1 MFYHV
6 AKHARRSVN
15 PPDDTW
21 VAFANNKRG
30 YKKHPHF
37 QIGLW
42 ETHVF
47 IWFAMIYEAPNKAEF
62 GKKVEEKAVE
72 IRSLIPDH
80 FVWSGDHTK
89 PDATP
94 FSSLSQEQFVALSER
109 VQNVK
114 KAELLC
120 GLHLD
125 REKVISLTGDELL
138 KKIKDE
144 DEKNRLQQVAEKWSL
159 PMTDEHPQALAMII
173 EEGKLAVKNFAEPK
187 QLGVFVDFMSG
198 SSLYRQQYGGGKK
211 EPIARAIGV
220 KGAETPT
227 VLDATPGLGRD
238 AFVLA
243 STGCRVVMME
253 RSPVVAALL
262 DDGLERLAQ
271 ADPEF
276 SRRFRLIHG
285 NSIECME
292 SLDEEIDA
300 VYLDPMF
307 PHRKKSAL
315 VKKEMRV
322 FQQLLGSDDDADG
335 LLAPARA
342 LARQRVVVK
351 RPAYAEPLAKV
362 SPTMAIESKKHRFDV
377 YLSPK

>member
-1 MFYHV
+1 MTFKGFTKEDFNVFTIVGLEDRMTAIQEQVRPKLELLGDHFAPTLSALTGDEMFYHV

-72 IRSLIPDH
+72 IRSLIPGH

-138 KKIKDE
+138 KKIKSAFE
-144 DEKNRLQQVAEKWSL
+144 TLL
-159 PMTDEHPQALAMII
+159 P
-173 EEGKLAVKNFAEPK
+173 
-187 QLGVFVDFMSG
+187 
-198 SSLYRQQYGGGKK
+198 LYK
-211 EPIARAIGV
+211 
-220 KGAETPT
+220 
-227 VLDATPGLGRD
+227 
-238 AFVLA
+238 
-243 STGCRVVMME
+243 M
-253 RSPVVAALL
+253 
-262 DDGLERLAQ
+262 
-271 ADPEF
+271 
-276 SRRFRLIHG
+276 
-285 NSIECME
+285 N
-292 SLDEEIDA
+292 
-300 VYLDPMF
+300 
-307 PHRKKSAL
+307 
-315 VKKEMRV
+315 
-322 FQQLLGSDDDADG
+322 
-335 LLAPARA
+335 
-342 LARQRVVVK
+342 
-351 RPAYAEPLAKV
+351 
-362 SPTMAIESKKHRFDV
+362 
-377 YLSPK
+377 